1 MKKMIEIRT
10 SQPNNHTAKYNQICR
25 LNNNTRASINCSMA
39 TLLTGIGRSNVGEWL
54 SNVLA
59 NSTFHPNTATFIGNA
74 DMMKIQNKLEGSAKQ
89 EFKRYFARH
98 IHRVWPAYGLEYKK
112 DVAVVR
118 LIEPSEQVNK
128 HGAIIDVAKREA
140 EAQARKAEK
149 EQAEKEQTEKLLNAE
164 QNEQKLARLEE
175 DLKKAQSAPAE
186 QVKEIKRLKAEV
198 KTLQTEKKEILSPLE
213 RENEKL
219 KKELEELKH
228 EHGATVVQFRELQS
242 TMAQVAKAIQDKSI
256 TRKELVA
263 MV

>member
-10 SQPNNHTAKYNQICR
+10 NQADKHTAKYNSICR

-39 TLLTGIGRSNVGEWL
+39 TLLTGIGRSNVGQWL
-54 SNVLA
+54 SDVLA
-59 NSTFHPNTATFIGNA
+59 NSTFHPNTADFIGNG

-98 IHRVWPAYGLEYKK
+98 IHRVWPDYGLEYKK
-112 DVAVVR
+112 DTAIVR
-118 LIEPSEQVNK
+118 LIEPNEKINK
-128 HGAIIDVAKREA
+128 HGAIVDVVKRE
-140 EAQARKAEK
+140 EETQARKLEK
-149 EQAEKEQTEKLLNAE
+149 EQAEKEQAEKLLNAE
-164 QNEQKLARLEE
+164 QNEQKLVRLEE
-175 DLKKAQSAPAE
+175 ELKKAQSAPAE

-198 KTLQTEKKEILSPLE
+198 KTLQSEKAAALSPLE
-213 RENEKL
+213 KENEKL